1 MFFPFLAVSCWW
13 ASQLAYLHACEMD
26 LYRNHFQFGGLR

>member
-13 ASQLAYLHACEMD
+13 TSQFAYLHACEMD
-26 LYRNHFQFGGLR
+26 FYRNHGGLR